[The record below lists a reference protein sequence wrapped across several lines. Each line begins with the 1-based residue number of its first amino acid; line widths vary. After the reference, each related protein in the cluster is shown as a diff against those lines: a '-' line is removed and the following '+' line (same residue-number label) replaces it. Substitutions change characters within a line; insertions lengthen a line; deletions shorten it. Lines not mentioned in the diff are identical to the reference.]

1 MEALMTQVL
10 TAAISS
16 VSEFKKNPN
25 EALSQSG
32 SGVMAILTN
41 NKPSFYVLT
50 PEIYELVADQL
61 WEFTVAPTIRKRL
74 ADTGNTLKVSIEDL

>member
-1 MEALMTQVL
+1 MDHILATSV
-10 TAAISS
+10 SS

-25 EALSQSG
+25 DTLAQSG

-50 PEIYELVADQL
+50 PEVYELVAEQL
-61 WEFTVAPTIRKRL
+61 WEFTVAPTVRKRL
-74 ADTGNTLKVSIEDL
+74 AQKGNTVKVSIEDL